1 RRRPRRS
8 RRGVRPPP
16 DHHPRAGVAVLGPVD
31 GARHGRCAGRRR
43 GRHHR
48 GADLGPLTGPTS
60 TTDQAPAGGSVPP
73 STRLPPGPRST
84 AIDRTENT
92 IMTHATP
99 SVAATF
105 AALFA
110 ALFVAHQVADHWVQ
124 TSHQA
129 AHKGKPG
136 WKGRLACAAHVASYT
151 LCTTLAVL
159 GVWLALDLPVTLG
172 GVLLGQ
178 AVSAVTH
185 YWADRRTT
193 LATLAERLRLGGFY
207 GLGAPRPVRVL
218 VVDEHGH
225 VAHDAD
231 GRPVTVPVDAPSLG
245 TGAYALDQSW
255 HYAWLGV
262 AALVTVLA

>member
-1 RRRPRRS
+1 MML
-8 RRGVRPPP
+8 
-16 DHHPRAGVAVLGPVD
+16 DQ
-31 GARHGRCAGRRR
+31 
-43 GRHHR
+43 
-48 GADLGPLTGPTS
+48 LTAATS
-60 TTDQAPAGGSVPP
+60 PA
-73 STRLPPGPRST
+73 
-84 AIDRTENT
+84 AF
-92 IMTHATP
+92 
-99 SVAATF
+99 AATF
-105 AALFA
+105 VAM
-110 ALFVAHQVADHWVQ
+110 FVAHQVADHWVQ

-129 AHKGKPG
+129 AHKGLASRR
-136 WKGRLACAAHVASYT
+136 GRLACAAHVASYT

-255 HYAWLGV
+255 HHAWLGV

>member
-1 RRRPRRS
+1 
-8 RRGVRPPP
+8 
-16 DHHPRAGVAVLGPVD
+16 AF
-31 GARHGRCAGRRR
+31 
-43 GRHHR
+43 
-48 GADLGPLTGPTS
+48 
-60 TTDQAPAGGSVPP
+60 
-73 STRLPPGPRST
+73 
-84 AIDRTENT
+84 
-92 IMTHATP
+92 
-99 SVAATF
+99 AATF
-105 AALFA
+105 V

-129 AHKGKPG
+129 AHKGLPG
-136 WKGRLACAAHVASYT
+136 WKGRLACLAHVASYT

-159 GVWLALDLPVTLG
+159 VVWLALDLPVTLG

-193 LATLAERLRLGGFY
+193 LARLANAAGLGGFY
-207 GLGAPRPVRVL
+207 RLGAPR
-218 VVDEHGH
+218 E
-225 VAHDAD
+225 
-231 GRPVTVPVDAPSLG
+231 GRDDNPSLG

>member
-1 RRRPRRS
+1 RREAPYR
-8 RRGVRPPP
+8 
-16 DHHPRAGVAVLGPVD
+16 
-31 GARHGRCAGRRR
+31 
-43 GRHHR
+43 
-48 GADLGPLTGPTS
+48 
-60 TTDQAPAGGSVPP
+60 QAH
-73 STRLPPGPRST
+73 RLPPGPRSI

-129 AHKGKPG
+129 AHKGLPG
-136 WKGRLACAAHVASYT
+136 WRGRLACAAHVASYT
-151 LCTTLAVL
+151 LTTTMAVL

-185 YWADRRTT
+185 YWADQIGRASCRERVCC
-193 LATLAERLRLGGFY
+193 AVVSVAEHRM
-207 GLGAPRPVRVL
+207 
-218 VVDEHGH
+218 
-225 VAHDAD
+225 
-231 GRPVTVPVDAPSLG
+231 S
-245 TGAYALDQSW
+245 
-255 HYAWLGV
+255 
-262 AALVTVLA
+262 